1 MYEYNAVI
9 VKVVDGDTLDV
20 LVDLG
25 LEIFIK
31 LRVRLYGIDTPEVYG
46 VKHDSEEYAA
56 GKKASDF
63 VKKHLPQGAKVTIR
77 TIKDKRGKYGRYL
90 GKISFSSNGN
100 KMDLSTL
107 LLENGLAI
115 IKSYD

>member
-25 LEIFIK
+25 LEIFKK

-46 VKHDSEEYAA
+46 VKHDSEEYAE

-63 VKKHLPQGAKVTIR
+63 VKKLLPQGTKVTIR

-90 GKISFSSNGN
+90 ARVFFNFESG
-100 KMDLSTL
+100 KMDLAAL
-107 LLENGLAI
+107 LLRENLA
-115 IKSYD
+115 KTRKY

>member
-25 LEIFIK
+25 LEIYKK

-46 VKHDSEEYAA
+46 VKHDSEEYTA

-63 VKKHLPQGAKVTIR
+63 VKKLLPQGTKITIR

-90 GKISFSSNGN
+90 GRVFFDYEGN
-100 KMDLSTL
+100 KEDLSVL
-107 LLENGLAI
+107 LLREGLAVQRV
-115 IKSYD
+115 Y